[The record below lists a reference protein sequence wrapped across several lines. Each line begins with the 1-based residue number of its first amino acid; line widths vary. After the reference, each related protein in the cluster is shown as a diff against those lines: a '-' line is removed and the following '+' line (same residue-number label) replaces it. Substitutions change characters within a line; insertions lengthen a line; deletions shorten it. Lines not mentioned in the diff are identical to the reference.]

1 MKMNRLGILGVW
13 IALVWVVA
21 GVQQSWA
28 QGKSIDRIAAKVDNY
43 IVLQSELEAYQA
55 EAEAAGR
62 TLDQC
67 QILQQL
73 LLQKLLAAKAEI
85 DSVTVDEKDV
95 EATLDRRME
104 YMIRTQFGSPEKLI
118 EAYGKTP
125 EALKSELRPQ
135 IKEQLSVQKM
145 QEKITEKLKVT
156 PSEVRRFYNAMP
168 QDSIPYFSTEVEVAQ
183 IVKLA
188 SISKEEK
195 NSIKA
200 RMNQIRNRITDGGED
215 FADLAR
221 TNSVDGSAA
230 DGGDLGWAKRGMMVP
245 EFEGTAMKLKK
256 GEISQVIETEF
267 GFHLIQLLDRKGEEY
282 RARHILVRPSYSDA
296 DLAEP
301 TRYLDSLRTLIQADS
316 IRFEN
321 AAKLY
326 SDDKAT
332 KGNGGVI
339 SDPNSRSSK
348 IFMEALDPGL
358 YFAIDTMQVG
368 GISKPLQY
376 RTDDGKTAMRIIYF
390 RKKIPPHTATL
401 EEDWDKIAAAA
412 LNEKKARALN
422 DWFKKAKDDVYINV
436 HEALKE
442 CNVLQGKQ

>member
-1 MKMNRLGILGVW
+1 MNRIICLVCLLWGLAESRQVM
-13 IALVWVVA
+13 AL
-21 GVQQSWA
+21 
-28 QGKSIDRIAAKVDNY
+28 GKSVDRIAAKVDNY
-43 IVLQSELEAYQA
+43 IVLQSEIDAYAA
-55 EAEAAGR
+55 EVAASGKAI
-62 TLDQC
+62 DQC

-85 DSVTVDEKDV
+85 DSVEVDEKDI
-95 EATLDRRME
+95 ESTLERRMD

-125 EALKSELRPQ
+125 EALKTELRPQ
-135 IKEQLSVQKM
+135 IKEQLMVQKM

-156 PSEVRRFYNAMP
+156 PSEVKRFYNNMP

-188 SISKEEK
+188 TVSKEEK
-195 NSIKA
+195 NAIKT
-200 RMNQIRNRITDGGED
+200 RLNQIRNRITDGGED

-221 TNSVDGSAA
+221 ANSVDGSAA
-230 DGGDLGWAKRGMMVP
+230 EGGDLGWAKRGMMVP
-245 EFEGTAMKLKK
+245 AFEGTAMKLKK
-256 GEISQVIETEF
+256 NEVSQVVESEF

-282 RARHILVRPSYSDA
+282 RARHILVRPDYSDVDMDA
-296 DLAEP
+296 P
-301 TRYLDSLRTLIQADS
+301 TRYLDSLRTLIMADS
-316 IRFEN
+316 LRFEN

-326 SDDKAT
+326 SDDKPT
-332 KGNGGVI
+332 KGNGGII

-358 YFAIDTMQVG
+358 YYAIDTMQVG
-368 GISKPLQY
+368 NTSRPLQY
-376 RTDDGKTAMRIIYF
+376 RTDDGKSAMRILYF

-412 LNEKKARALN
+412 VNEKKARALN
-422 DWFKKAKDDVYINV
+422 EWFKKSKDEVYINV
-436 HEALKE
+436 HNDLKE
-442 CNVLQGKQ
+442 CNVLKGKQ